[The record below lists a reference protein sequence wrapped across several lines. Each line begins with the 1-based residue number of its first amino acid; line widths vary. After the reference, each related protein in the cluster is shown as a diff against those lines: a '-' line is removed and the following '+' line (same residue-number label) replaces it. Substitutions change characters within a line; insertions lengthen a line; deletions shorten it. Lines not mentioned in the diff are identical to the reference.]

1 MEPSSTP
8 ISKHLLNLAI
18 LAILAGILLFVGL
31 GSMGLTDRDEGR
43 NAEAGREMFESGDW
57 VSPTFN
63 HEPRYAK
70 PVLVYWLM
78 SLSYSLFGVDEFS
91 ARLPSAAAGVVLI
104 LLQYLF
110 LSRLRGEVVGLF
122 GALMLLLNIETI
134 GLSRMALTD
143 SPLIF
148 LTTLSLFSFWLGFQG
163 NERERW
169 WRWLFYIAMGLAT
182 LAKGPVGFLVPLL
195 TIGLFLTLTRQWSRF
210 WQQGSP
216 LTGAL
221 LFAAIALP
229 WYATMWSIHG
239 ADYAASAKANT
250 VGRFLN
256 PMEGHSFTIFFYV
269 PVLFLGFFPWS
280 GWLPFAWYD
289 ALQSWREARGK
300 GSEARDQIAGEQ
312 SSSRHSPLASP
323 PSASK
328 ELEWFAAA
336 WVFGIFVFFTLSST
350 RLPHYIGPL
359 IPAAAILTACYW
371 QRGLN
376 EPSTRG
382 IRASIHTVMAL
393 GYLLAI
399 GFAAL
404 PSLYP
409 SFAGK
414 LTKEFPLATQIDLGS
429 GPYVASTL
437 LLIGMALVGYF
448 GLSESRRAGA
458 FWAAGASLALLILV
472 LIQLVVPG
480 LNRYFISPPQVLAY
494 AAGVNLGPTD
504 QLIVYGST
512 RPSTVFY
519 AKRHAIFVP
528 KGEEATIQKALTQ
541 PGQTMVLLPE
551 TFQSMLP
558 PEANKLVPILKQN
571 GYILLA
577 NRPMVSIPEN
587 ATPPPA
593 KAIPGH

>member
-8 ISKHLLNLAI
+8 TSKHLLNLAV
-18 LAILAGILLFVGL
+18 LAVLAGILLFVGL

-78 SLSYSLFGVDEFS
+78 SLSYTLFGVDEFS
-91 ARLPSAAAGVVLI
+91 ARLPSAAAGVGLI

-110 LSRLRGEVVGLF
+110 LSRMRGEVVGLF
-122 GALMLLLNIETI
+122 GALMLLLNIEMI
-134 GLSRMALTD
+134 ALSRMALTD

-163 NERERW
+163 QDRERW
-169 WRWLFYIAMGLAT
+169 WRWFFYIAMGLGM

-195 TIGLFLTLTRQWSRF
+195 TIALFLTLTRQWGRF

-221 LFAAIALP
+221 VFVAIALP
-229 WYATMWSIHG
+229 WYAVMWSIHG

-256 PMEGHSFTIFFYV
+256 PMEGHSFTFFFYV

-280 GWLPFAWYD
+280 GWLPFAWVRAYQD
-289 ALQSWREARGK
+289 WRGWR
-300 GSEARDQIAGEQ
+300 RGEQ
-312 SSSRHSPLASP
+312 RTVEGERA
-323 PSASK
+323 
-328 ELEWFAAA
+328 LEWFAAA
-336 WVFGIFVFFTLSST
+336 WVFVVFVFFTLSST

-371 QRGLN
+371 HRGLN

-382 IRASIHTVMAL
+382 IRAAIHTVMGL

-399 GFAAL
+399 AFAAL

-414 LTKEFPLATQIDLGS
+414 LTKEFPLATQLNLGS

-458 FWAAGASLALLILV
+458 FWAAGASLALLILALV
-472 LIQLVVPG
+472 QLVVPG

-519 AKRHAIFVP
+519 ARRHAIFVG
-528 KGEEATIQKALTQ
+528 KGEEATIQQALTQ

-551 TFQSMLP
+551 TFLSTLP
-558 PEANKLVPILKQN
+558 PEAKTLVPILKQG
-571 GYILLA
+571 GYVLLA
-577 NRPMVSIPEN
+577 NRPMVSIPES
-587 ATPPPA
+587 ATAPPT
-593 KAIPGH
+593 KALPGH